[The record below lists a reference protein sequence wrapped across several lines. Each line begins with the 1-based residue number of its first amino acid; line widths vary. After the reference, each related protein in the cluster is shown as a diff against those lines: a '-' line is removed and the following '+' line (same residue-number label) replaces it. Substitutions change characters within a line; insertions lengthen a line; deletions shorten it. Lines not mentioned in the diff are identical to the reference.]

1 MAEPKTNQPHVEE
14 VFTHSTWQAQAD
26 QPGPLEQ
33 LGQKGDER
41 LAPTG
46 QALKTYLQDLQLA
59 YTMLRDPHFQIDK
72 EKKITVIIA
81 LLYILS
87 PIDLLPDA
95 IPFLG
100 MLDDVLVAGYA
111 LKQVAADEE
120 QAADPVY
127 HEAEGIPESDNAD
140 ADFETSREDAHAP
153 RKPA

>member
-1 MAEPKTNQPHVEE
+1 
-14 VFTHSTWQAQAD
+14 
-26 QPGPLEQ
+26 
-33 LGQKGDER
+33 
-41 LAPTG
+41 
-46 QALKTYLQDLQLA
+46 LQLA
-59 YTMLRDPHFQIDK
+59 YTMLRDPHFQLEK
-72 EKKITVIIA
+72 EKKIIVIIA

-111 LKQVAADEE
+111 LKQVAAELE
-120 QAADPVY
+120 RYKHTRQPAEMVY
-127 HEAEGIPESDNAD
+127 REAEGIPESDSAN